1 MLSRQI
7 LGFQLTRKG
16 CANSDRQ
23 EVEMEDKSMEE
34 TVQEGR
40 HCTDS
45 DAKSLTLTKKSL
57 LTDTFTTYCL
67 CSQCV
72 IIFSYVCMSVS
83 ECVCVS
89 AAVREVRMFFFLM
102 LR

>member
-1 MLSRQI
+1 
-7 LGFQLTRKG
+7 
-16 CANSDRQ
+16 
-23 EVEMEDKSMEE
+23 MEE
-34 TVQEGR
+34 TVQSR
-40 HCTDS
+40 YCTDS
-45 DAKSLTLTKKSL
+45 GAKSLTLTNKSL
-57 LTDTFTTYCL
+57 LTDTSTTYCL

-83 ECVCVS
+83 VCVCVS